1 MLLLATSLL
10 LLLLGPPGAR
20 GGETP
25 RPLQNVTLAIIL
37 PQNNTAY
44 PWAWPRIGPA
54 VERAVRAVN
63 ADPSLLP
70 HHHLQYFFRGSQN
83 GDGVC
88 SETMAPLM
96 AVDLKMLHD
105 PWAFIGPG
113 CSYTASP
120 VGLFT
125 AHWDVPLVTAGAPAV
140 SFNKSIY
147 HSVTN
152 TGPTHKKLGR
162 FALRVCERFKW
173 LEQVLLLFHD
183 QKVDDRP
190 CYFAM
195 EGIFEELGKANITR
209 VDRVF
214 NEKLLPVNYSDIIP
228 DIQQTGRGES
238 VWVRILTQL
247 SSVSNVLLLCVI
259 L

>member
-1 MLLLATSLL
+1 M
-10 LLLLGPPGAR
+10 
-20 GGETP
+20 
-25 RPLQNVTLAIIL
+25 
-37 PQNNTAY
+37 
-44 PWAWPRIGPA
+44 
-54 VERAVRAVN
+54 
-63 ADPSLLP
+63 
-70 HHHLQYFFRGSQN
+70 
-83 GDGVC
+83 
-88 SETMAPLM
+88 
-96 AVDLKMLHD
+96 
-105 PWAFIGPG
+105 
-113 CSYTASP
+113 
-120 VGLFT
+120 
-125 AHWDVPLVTAGAPAV
+125 TAGAPAV

-238 VWVRILTQL
+238 VWVRSGRPLRSPL
-247 SSVSNVLLLCVI
+247 FVSPSSRDVRDGWQKPKRWGR
-259 L
+259 